1 MSNMTKEERLK
12 LQIAACKVR
21 MGVIE
26 STHGAKAG
34 HPGGSLS
41 AADMFTYLYNKE
53 MRIDP
58 ANPKWAD
65 RDRFVLSKGHTAPG
79 LYSALAYRGFF
90 PVEDLPTL
98 RHIDSYLQGHPN
110 MNTVPGV
117 DMSTGSLGQGISCAA
132 GMAKAA
138 KYLHKDDVR
147 VYALLGDGEIE
158 EGEVWEAFLFA
169 AKYKLDNLCVMI
181 DLNGLQSRPDEYYQG
196 QGRQLHGEPGRLAR
210 QGPQRRG
217 IQDRHGRAERSTGR
231 TGGAGMS
238 EVKKIATRD
247 SYGAALVELA
257 KDHPDVVVLDAD
269 LAAATKTGVFKKA
282 YADRH
287 FDCGIAESNMM
298 ATAAGM
304 AAMGL
309 VPFASSFAMFAA
321 GRAFEQVRNSIGY
334 PHLNVKIG
342 ATHGGISVGEDGAS
356 HQCCED
362 FALMRSIPGMT
373 VLCPADDVEARAA
386 VKAAYEHEGPVYLRF
401 GRLAVPVFHD
411 EASFKFEIGKGEQLT
426 EGNDVAI
433 FATGLEVGEALTAAE
448 QLKNEGIQARVINL
462 CTIKPLDE
470 EIVVKAAR
478 ECGAVVTCEEH
489 SILGGLGEA
498 VAAVLGEQC
507 PTKMRR
513 VGVKDVFGHSGPAW
527 DLLEQFGLRSDA
539 IVAAVK
545 VIMAAMNSNRK
556 FWLTCGSADWNT
568 GTSAVILP
576 LR

>member
-1 MSNMTKEERLK
+1 MTKEERLK

-181 DLNGLQSRPDEYYQG
+181 DLNGLQIDGPTSEVMSRPDEYYQG

-545 VIMAAMNSNRK
+545 E
-556 FWLTCGSADWNT
+556 L
-568 GTSAVILP
+568 
-576 LR
+576 